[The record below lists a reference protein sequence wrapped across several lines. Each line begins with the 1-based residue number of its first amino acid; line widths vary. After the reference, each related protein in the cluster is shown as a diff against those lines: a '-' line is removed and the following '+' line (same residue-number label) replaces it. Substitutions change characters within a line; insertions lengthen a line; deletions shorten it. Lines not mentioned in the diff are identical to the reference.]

1 MSRKNIWE
9 NLIKRYRML
18 SGLEEEFNLIC
29 DKAIEVVKGGGT
41 IFLAGNGGSASDSEH
56 LAGELLK
63 GFRSKRPLEAS
74 LKKKLEDAYGY
85 EGEYIAKSLQTGI
98 KCISLLS
105 HPAFCSAF
113 ANDVDSSLIFAQQL
127 LALGSK
133 NDMVIGFSTSG
144 NAENIRNL
152 FMVAR
157 ALDVNTVLFTGEN
170 KGKAEPYADISI
182 HAPERETYKIQEL
195 HLPLYHAFAMVL
207 EEQIFG

>member
-1 MSRKNIWE
+1 MSRKNIWK
-9 NLIKRYRML
+9 NLVKRYSVL

-29 DKAIEVVKGGGT
+29 DKAIEVIKGGGT

-63 GFRSKRPLEAS
+63 GFHSKRPLEAN
-74 LKKKLEDAYGY
+74 LKKKLEDAYGD
-85 EGEYIAKSLQTGI
+85 EGEYIAKSLQAGI

-152 FMVAR
+152 FMAAR
-157 ALDVNTVLFTGEN
+157 VLDINTVLFTGEN
-170 KGKAEPYADISI
+170 SGKAEVYADISI
-182 HAPERETYKIQEL
+182 HTPERETYKIQEL

-207 EEQIFG
+207 EEQLFG